1 MINVGRTLSG
11 GVCRA
16 AGAVARG
23 ARRILS
29 AIPLLGIA
37 PPEEY
42 DDTVSSPEKDIVAVR
57 AFY

>member
-1 MINVGRTLSG
+1 MKVGRTLG
-11 GVCRA
+11 DGVYRA

-37 PPEEY
+37 PPEFY
-42 DDTVSSPEKDIVAVR
+42 DDAENFHDNDIPEVR
-57 AFY
+57 I